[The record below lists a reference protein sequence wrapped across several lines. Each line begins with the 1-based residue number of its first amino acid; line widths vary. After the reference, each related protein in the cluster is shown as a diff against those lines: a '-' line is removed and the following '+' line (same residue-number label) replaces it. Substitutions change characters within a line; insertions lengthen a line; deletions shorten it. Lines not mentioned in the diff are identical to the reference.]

1 MCRFFD
7 IFFSSIGLIILSP
20 IMLLIAIIII
30 LESPGSPI
38 FRQNRVG
45 EKGVIFKMNK
55 FRSMVKNAPSLGS
68 YKTCSGDTRITR
80 IGRIIR
86 KTSLDE
92 LPQLWNVLI
101 GDMSLV
107 GPRPDVPAQQKLYE
121 PNDWEK
127 RTSVKPGIT
136 GLAQATKRSSATA
149 EERLEKDF
157 EYIDQRSIKVY
168 FKVLFTTARLILTKL
183 AH

>member
-7 IFFSSIGLIILSP
+7 ILFSLIGLLFLGP
-20 IMLLIAIIII
+20 IMLIIAIVIT

-45 EKGVIFKMNK
+45 QEGIIFKMNK
-55 FRSMVKNAPSLGS
+55 FRSMVKNAPSIGALT
-68 YKTCSGDTRITR
+68 TCPGDPRITK

-107 GPRPDVPAQQKLYE
+107 GPRPDVPAQEKLYK
-121 PNDWEK
+121 PNDWKK
-127 RTSVKPGIT
+127 RISVKPGIT
-136 GLAQATKRSSATA
+136 GLAQATKRSSATD

-157 EYIDQRSIKVY
+157 EYINQQSVKIY
-168 FKVLFTTARLILTKL
+168 FKILFMTARLLLTKL